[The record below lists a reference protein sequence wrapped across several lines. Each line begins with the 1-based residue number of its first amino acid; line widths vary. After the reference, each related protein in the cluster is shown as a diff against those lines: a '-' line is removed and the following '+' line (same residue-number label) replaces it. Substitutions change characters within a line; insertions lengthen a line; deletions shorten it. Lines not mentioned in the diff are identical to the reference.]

1 MIACIRV
8 NQFEFPYKEQFD
20 EQVIDSV
27 FEKIVKSKTENIE
40 IHFVYAGD
48 YYCWKDEEPLK
59 SCILKGMEKYRIKK
73 VMMTRIFMRRWNLIT
88 KETLENYCNGNED
101 KEDSVNDDLEKLFAD
116 IQLGKKPN
124 DKVRT
129 YFLPKLTKEELDL
142 VERTDYNFMR
152 IFARTMDADV
162 DKAEMVLSESSG

>member
-1 MIACIRV
+1 
-8 NQFEFPYKEQFD
+8 
-20 EQVIDSV
+20 
-27 FEKIVKSKTENIE
+27 
-40 IHFVYAGD
+40 
-48 YYCWKDEEPLK
+48 
-59 SCILKGMEKYRIKK
+59 
-73 VMMTRIFMRRWNLIT
+73 MMTRIFMRRWNLIT